1 MTGNGSRTVPD
12 AGYDLLRGVRI
23 LDLTRLLPGPFC
35 TMILADYGAE
45 VLKIE
50 APGEGDYLRSWEPL
64 VDGVSA
70 FFIAVNR
77 NKRSLTLDLRSEDGR
92 KIFHRLVR
100 EYDVVIESFRP
111 GVMERLGCGYDEL
124 KKLKPELVYAS
135 LTGYG
140 QTGPKAQKAGHDLNY
155 MAESGVL
162 ATTASREIPSL
173 SGIQVA
179 DVAGGALYAVSAVL
193 AACIRAQ
200 RDKTGSFLDISMTDG
215 LVSMLPI
222 LSAYY
227 YSIGLDPGPNAMMLN
242 GQLAC
247 YAIYKTQDGREIS
260 LGALEKKFWLNF
272 CRAADCMELAEGDHQ
287 DLSRQADLKAAL
299 TRLFASYTAAE
310 WEALLAGRDTCC
322 EVLKNFAEV
331 TEDPHFR
338 ARGLFWELALDEQR
352 RLLQTNTAVMVDG
365 ARPQTHR
372 PAPALGADSDVVL
385 EGLGIGPEEIAGLRA
400 RGII

>member
-1 MTGNGSRTVPD
+1 
-12 AGYDLLRGVRI
+12 
-23 LDLTRLLPGPFC
+23 
-35 TMILADYGAE
+35 
-45 VLKIE
+45 
-50 APGEGDYLRSWEPL
+50 L
-64 VDGVSA
+64 VDGTSA
-70 FFIAVNR
+70 FFLAVNR
-77 NKRSLTLDLRSEDGR
+77 NKRSLTLDLRRPAGR
-92 KIFHRLVR
+92 EIFYRLVK

-124 KKLKPELVYAS
+124 KKIKPELVYAS

-140 QTGPKAQKAGHDLNY
+140 QAGPKAQKAGHDLNY

-162 ATTASREIPSL
+162 GTTAGREIPSL

-247 YAIYKTQDGREIS
+247 YAVYQTRDEREIS
-260 LGALEKKFWLNF
+260 LGALEEKFWHNF
-272 CRAADCMELAEGDHQ
+272 CRAAGCMELAEGDHR
-287 DLSRQADLKAAL
+287 DLARQADLKAAL
-299 TRLFASYTAAE
+299 TRLFASRTAAE
-310 WEALLAGRDTCC
+310 WEDLLAGRDTCC
-322 EVLKNFAEV
+322 EVLKTFAEV

-352 RLLQTNTAVMVDG
+352 RLLQTNTAVVVDG
-365 ARPQTHR
+365 ARPETHR
-372 PAPALGADSDVVL
+372 PAPALGGDTDTVL
-385 EGLGIGPEEIAGLRA
+385 ENLGLGPDEITDLR
-400 RGII
+400 RQGII